1 MVETLYIS
9 LQKYKNNF
17 FLSLKNLQ
25 EGYFY
30 LEFLE
35 SPLREWKI
43 EKLELNFN

>member
-1 MVETLYIS
+1 MVETLYIT

-35 SPLREWKI
+35 RGREWKI